1 MLRILKAAANPFCN
15 VIEPDGALVTLK
27 HCWKTTEVP
36 FLTCATYYIVGATL
50 SRRSDDAL
58 AVVGDLLVTFPS
70 ASGNGRHRRIPF
82 EIDHGRHVGGLT
94 HFGLLNHP
102 AVYEQIRTWLG
113 QEAPAEL
120 TAA

>member
-1 MLRILKAAANPFCN
+1 MRDRC
-15 VIEPDGALVTLK
+15 
-27 HCWKTTEVP
+27 TEVP
-36 FLTCATYYIVGATL
+36 FLGCATYYFIGATV

-70 ASGNGRHRRIPF
+70 ASGKGRHRRIPF

-94 HFGLLNHP
+94 HLGLLNHP
-102 AVYEQIRTWLG
+102 AVYEQIRAWLG
-113 QEAPAEL
+113 RRAPAEL